1 MGTAE
6 APYEYVLF
14 FGSIIFSHVS
24 EKKKKTTI
32 LNLVI
37 FTLNRILLYYTYM
50 YS

>member
-24 EKKKKTTI
+24 EKKKTTI